1 MAVHPDIYWS
11 GRPVVLAR
19 DGESMP
25 VLLPLTARALI
36 DRIADRIDFVGDKRD
51 RTLPDKIGRTLVD
64 RGASGHAATPRTI
77 RGIASAPT
85 LLDDGTLIGSAEGY
99 EAATCVFFA
108 SPPSVIVP
116 ERPTLAQAEAA
127 LKTVRNAFTT
137 FLHADPAEPIEGDDG
152 CCAPTPKSRRGKR
165 DRRADAH
172 ADHRYAPGARHRAGL
187 PGLRR
192 AGLRLGRRQGQV
204 GAGDLAD
211 DDGPPAKTVAH
222 GNTPEEGAKQ
232 TVAALL
238 KGAAVTMFDNWNGAR
253 ITDDTISSAISEPHY
268 QLRPLGV
275 SILLPIP
282 RTVLVFTGN
291 DLAPGGDNTNRF
303 MRDDFDPHS
312 DHPEQR
318 PFQGDVLEAIK
329 QRRPELLG
337 FLPTIAR
344 WACQTRLDD
353 PEGFT
358 RWLIERG
365 GAPLATRFSRW
376 DRMVRLPLLALGC
389 DDPATRHVEEK
400 AKDPIRQ
407 RISDVFWTWWSA
419 HGADKKFAGDLHQTV
434 QKMLVPEDEISPQ
447 RLGMAVRRLRGTRQ
461 DGFPTHR
468 GRHGRGSSRAPE
480 APGTLETTR
489 SGRRAKSR
497 HGSRPNRTGCL
508 WTSRAGRP
516 ARRRHGCKRL
526 LTTVIPRRNH
536 LHLA

>member
-1 MAVHPDIYWS
+1 MALHPDIYWS

-108 SPPSVIVP
+108 SPPSVMVP
-116 ERPTLAQAEAA
+116 ERPTLAQAKAA
-127 LKTVRNAFTT
+127 LKTVRDAFAT

-152 CCAPTPKSRRGKR
+152 LLRTDTEKPAGKNETVALMLMLTIVMRPVLDIVPGFLVCGALGSGSAAGKGKLVRAISLMTTGHLPK
-165 DRRADAH
+165 
-172 ADHRYAPGARHRAGL
+172 
-187 PGLRR
+187 
-192 AGLRLGRRQGQV
+192 V
-204 GAGDLAD
+204 
-211 DDGPPAKTVAH
+211 VAH
-222 GNTPEEGAKQ
+222 GNTPEESAKQ
-232 TVAALL
+232 TIAALL

-253 ITDDTISSAISEPHY
+253 ITDDTISSAISEPDY
-268 QLRPLGV
+268 ELRPLGV

-329 QRRPELLG
+329 QRRPELVGLSPDHRPLG
-337 FLPTIAR
+337 L
-344 WACQTRLDD
+344 
-353 PEGFT
+353 
-358 RWLIERG
+358 
-365 GAPLATRFSRW
+365 
-376 DRMVRLPLLALGC
+376 
-389 DDPATRHVEEK
+389 
-400 AKDPIRQ
+400 
-407 RISDVFWTWWSA
+407 SDA
-419 HGADKKFAGDLHQTV
+419 A
-434 QKMLVPEDEISPQ
+434 
-447 RLGMAVRRLRGTRQ
+447 
-461 DGFPTHR
+461 
-468 GRHGRGSSRAPE
+468 
-480 APGTLETTR
+480 
-489 SGRRAKSR
+489 
-497 HGSRPNRTGCL
+497 
-508 WTSRAGRP
+508 
-516 ARRRHGCKRL
+516 
-526 LTTVIPRRNH
+526 
-536 LHLA
+536 